1 MALVVVQHLDPTHK
15 GVMPELL
22 QRATTMKV
30 VQVRDRHAGEARLRL
45 RDPAQPRHVPPPR
58 RRCTSSSRRPPA
70 ACASPSTSSSGRSPS
85 TGTSGASASSSPG
98 WAPTA
103 RVGLRAIKEAA
114 GLVLVQEPSTAK
126 FDSMPRSAIA
136 AGLADVVAPVAEPPG
151 EDPLLRPARPAPRA
165 DRTLLPD
172 GERSALEKI
181 AILLRARTG
190 HDFSLYKK
198 STVLRRIERRMGI
211 HQIDRIATYVR
222 YLQKNPQEVELLFRE
237 LLIGVTSFFRDPA
250 AWDQLR
256 DEALVAA
263 PFEPAAAGRAA
274 GLERR
279 LLDGRGG
286 LLPRHRLPRGA
297 REGRAP
303 REPDAPGLR
312 HRSRPR
318 RDRPRPPGRSS
329 RRASPPT
336 SPPDA

>member
-1 MALVVVQHLDPTHK
+1 
-15 GVMPELL
+15 MPELL
-22 QRATTMKV
+22 QRATAMKV

-58 RRCTSSSRRPPA
+58 RRSTSSSRRRRA

-85 TGTSGASASSSPG
+85 TATNGASASSSPG

-103 RVGLRAIKEAA
+103 RSACAPSRRRPGSSSSRSRPRRSSTPCRGARSPPASPTSWLRSRSSPEQILSYVRHAPLH
-114 GLVLVQEPSTAK
+114 GRTEP
-126 FDSMPRSAIA
+126 
-136 AGLADVVAPVAEPPG
+136 
-151 EDPLLRPARPAPRA
+151 
-165 DRTLLPD
+165 LLPD

-222 YLQKNPQEVELLFRE
+222 YLQRNPQEVELLFRE

-256 DEALVAA
+256 DEALV
-263 PFEPAAAGRAA
+263 PLLSNRPPRGVLRAWSV
-274 GLERR
+274 GCST
-279 LLDGRGG
+279 GRGG
-286 LLPRHRLPRGA
+286 LLSRHRLPRGA

-303 REPDAPGLR
+303 VQHDAPGLR

-318 RDRPRPPGRSS
+318 RDRPRPPGPLPV
-329 RRASPPT
+329 RASPPT
-336 SPPDA
+336 SPPSA